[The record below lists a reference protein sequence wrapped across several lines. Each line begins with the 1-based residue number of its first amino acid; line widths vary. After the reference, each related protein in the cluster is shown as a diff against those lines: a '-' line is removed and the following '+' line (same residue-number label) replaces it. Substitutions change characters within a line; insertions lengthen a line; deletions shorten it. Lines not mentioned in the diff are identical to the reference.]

1 MSPNSLSPVL
11 LSDLFSSFPFP
22 HKGLNGAACSVSAI
36 TADSRQVK
44 PGALFV
50 ACTGGTTDGHGYIP
64 DAIAKGTAA
73 VVGEQ
78 QLACLAVPYIQVE
91 NSRQALAY
99 LAAAFYGYPARKL
112 TMIGVTGTDGKTTT
126 INLLYQILLTAG
138 IKAGMISTV
147 NAVIGDQVLDTGFHV
162 TTPDAPDVQR
172 YLSLMMDAGLTHV
185 LLETTS
191 HGWAQHRVDA
201 CEFDIGVVTNI
212 THEHLDYHGSYEAY
226 RAAKARLFQSLAET
240 QIKPQGNPRL
250 AVLNRDDG
258 SYEYLSSV
266 IQSAICYPPSAIRH
280 PQSAISHQP
289 SAISYGL
296 GEGADVR
303 AESIE
308 YDSFGLHF
316 TVKNDNLRVAINS
329 NLVGAF
335 NVSNCLAALTAAVI
349 GLGIDPETAA
359 RGIAAL
365 PGIPGRME
373 RIELGQPF
381 TAIVDFAHTPNAL
394 RVALETARGM
404 LEILPRSND
413 PQYPKNG
420 YTRTGAGAREEIN
433 KSSRP
438 SLLCGEKRGRI
449 IAIFGSAGLRDREKR
464 RMMAE
469 VSAGLA
475 DITVLT
481 AEDPRTES
489 LDDILEEMANGA
501 RSKGGV
507 EAQTFWRVPDRGEA
521 IRFGVQMAQPGDVVI
536 ACGKGHEQS
545 MCFGALEYPWDDR
558 TAMRAA
564 LSELM
569 GIAGPSMPYLPTR
582 GSET

>member
-1 MSPNSLSPVL
+1 MDCQVT
-11 LSDLFSSFPFP
+11 
-22 HKGLNGAACSVSAI
+22 AI
-36 TADSRQVK
+36 TADSRQVQS
-44 PGALFV
+44 GALFV
-50 ACTGGTTDGHGYIP
+50 ACTGGLVDGHKYIP
-64 DAIAKGTAA
+64 DAIAKGAA
-73 VVGEQ
+73 VVVGEQ
-78 QLACLAVPYIQVE
+78 ALAGLAVPYIQVE
-91 NSRQALAY
+91 NSRQSLAH

-126 INLLYQILLTAG
+126 TNLLYQILLTAG

-172 YLSLMMDAGLTHV
+172 YLSMMVAAGLTHV

-191 HGWAQHRVDA
+191 HGWAQYRVDA

-240 QIKPQGNPRL
+240 QAKPQGNPRL
-250 AVLNRDDG
+250 AVLNRDDS
-258 SYEYLSSV
+258 SYEYLSSI
-266 IQSAICYPPSAIRH
+266 IQSAIRH
-280 PQSAISHQP
+280 PQSAICHLPSAICHPP

-303 AESIE
+303 AENIL
-308 YDSFGLHF
+308 YDASGFQF
-316 TVKNDNLRVAINS
+316 TIMVAQSATVKNGEQRVAIDS
-329 NLVGAF
+329 KMIGAF
-335 NVSNCLAALTAAVI
+335 NISNCLAALTSAIA
-349 GLGIDPETAA
+349 GLGLDPETAA
-359 RGIAAL
+359 RGIAVF
-365 PGIPGRME
+365 PGVPGRME

-394 RVALETARGM
+394 RVTLETVRGM
-404 LEILPRSND
+404 LEISPRSGD
-413 PQYPKNG
+413 PR
-420 YTRTGAGAREEIN
+420 RTGTGEREE
-433 KSSRP
+433 KYCSSRA
-438 SLLCGEKRGRI
+438 SLLRGKKKGQI

-469 VSAGLA
+469 VSTELA

-489 LDDILEEMANGA
+489 LDDILEEMAAGA
-501 RSKGGV
+501 RLKGG
-507 EAQTFWRVPDRGEA
+507 EEGKTFFRVPDRGEA
-521 IRFGVQMAQPGDVVI
+521 IRLGVRLAREGDIVI
-536 ACGKGHEQS
+536 ACGKGPEQS
-545 MCFGALEYPWDDR
+545 MCFGTTEYPWDDR
-558 TAMRAA
+558 VAMRAA

-569 GIAGPSMPYLPTR
+569 GMEGPGMPFLPTGEVKR
-582 GSET
+582 ET